1 MNNLELIAA
10 VLVALV
16 LFLFL
21 AGRGRLL
28 AGRENYGP
36 PPGMA
41 RAVAPCELG
50 SRGWADAA
58 FCNPDRAGTSASA
71 MLGYARLSAN

>member
-10 VLVALV
+10 VLVVLV

-21 AGRGRLL
+21 TADGK
-28 AGRENYGP
+28 ENYGP

-41 RAVAPCELG
+41 RAIAPCELG

-58 FCNPDRAGTSASA
+58 FCNPDRAGTSASS
-71 MLGYARLSAN
+71 MLGYVRLSAN